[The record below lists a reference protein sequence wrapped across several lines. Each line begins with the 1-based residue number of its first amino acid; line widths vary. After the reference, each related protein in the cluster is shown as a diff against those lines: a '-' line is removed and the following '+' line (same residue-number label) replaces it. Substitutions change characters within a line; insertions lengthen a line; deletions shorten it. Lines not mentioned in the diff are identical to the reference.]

1 MSVLDVMRK
10 GLGYVL
16 MSMGVSSPKPK
27 PKPQEKPVERVDST
41 RPPGVS

>member
-1 MSVLDVMRK
+1 MSVLDVVRK

-27 PKPQEKPVERVDST
+27 PKPPEKPVEGADSSRT
-41 RPPGVS
+41 PDA

>member
-1 MSVLDVMRK
+1 MSVLDVVRK

-27 PKPQEKPVERVDST
+27 PVEKPVEGADSSRT
-41 RPPGVS
+41 PGA

>member
-1 MSVLDVMRK
+1 MSVLDVVRK

-27 PKPQEKPVERVDST
+27 PKPPEKPVEAADSSRT
-41 RPPGVS
+41 PGA